1 MNLEYKNF
9 IKILIIIVF
18 TILIFKTFSFLRF
31 RLATIQ
37 EMERERNYNLADIE
51 KIKAENSLQIAKIES
66 QRIIIKACYDNK
78 EFIDFVNCIKELK
91 K

>member
-1 MNLEYKNF
+1 MKEEIKNF
-9 IKILIIIVF
+9 YKILFIIFLFVF
-18 TILIFKTFSFLRF
+18 VFKLFSYLKYK
-31 RLATIQ
+31 IEKSI

-78 EFIDFVNCIKELK
+78 EIIDFITCIKELK

>member
-1 MNLEYKNF
+1 MKEEIKNF
-9 IKILIIIVF
+9 YKILFIIFLFVF
-18 TILIFKTFSFLRF
+18 VFKLFSYLKYK
-31 RLATIQ
+31 TEKSMEI
-37 EMERERNYNLADIE
+37 ERERNYNLADIE